1 VCFFFLFWGG
11 GGGGAH
17 GMGPQCLPREQE
29 LVPVWRAHHGDLVWA
44 AHINTQYPQKQ
55 GGTAHAWAVS
65 WGYSHLWGLGSG
77 NKLVIGSMLDSLSC
91 VPCGHEKESCS
102 PALIN
107 PSPLPNPWVEEDVG
121 SKRLSSFARPCT
133 PLSRIVILN
142 LKIARR
148 FH

>member
-1 VCFFFLFWGG
+1 MGTLCGQLTLTHNTHKSKDELHAPEWLAGEYG
-11 GGGGAH
+11 HLCGA
-17 GMGPQCLPREQE
+17 
-29 LVPVWRAHHGDLVWA
+29 
-44 AHINTQYPQKQ
+44 
-55 GGTAHAWAVS
+55 
-65 WGYSHLWGLGSG
+65 LGSG
-77 NKLVIGSMLDSLSC
+77 SNKLVMGTMFLDSLSRM
-91 VPCGHEKESCS
+91 PCGHEKESCS
-102 PALIN
+102 HELIN